1 MYVVTPQVSK
11 IIRHDP
17 FLWVEYNCPLACRE
31 IIDDLGGEKYDVI
44 SFGNKKYHRI
54 MSEKN
59 IEQDAVG
66 KIRSHQYLNNDGE
79 ILNTLSGYTK
89 FTPEE
94 SYQNPAGY
102 FYIQNDIYD
111 KLTTDPS
118 DRELQ
123 LQVCAYLYEFSNVYR
138 RHSADMDVTSVIVAS
153 RMIDI
158 VFGMFKF
165 KPEEIQ
171 SFIEKSKTKIGQL
184 DDKLME

>member
-17 FLWVEYNCPLACRE
+17 FLWVEYNCPFACRE
-31 IIDDLGGEKYDVI
+31 IIADLGCEKFDII

-54 MSEKN
+54 MTEKN
-59 IEQDAVG
+59 IEQDTVG
-66 KIRSHQYLNNDGE
+66 KIRSHQYLNSDNE

-94 SYQNPAGY
+94 SYQNPGSY

-111 KLTTDPS
+111 KLINNPS

-123 LQVCAYLYEFSNVYR
+123 LQLCAYLYEFSQVYN
-138 RHSADMDVTSVIVAS
+138 RHSPDMDVTSHTIAS

-158 VFGMFKF
+158 VFKMYKF

-184 DDKLME
+184 PDNLME